1 MKIKPLHDWAII
13 KISEPEEKT
22 AAGIIIPEIAKEEP
36 SEGIVV
42 AIGPGRYRIEKG
54 RMKFIPTTLRPG
66 QRVIFLKYTAQEVEL
81 DGEVI
86 TLVREEDILGTSEE
100 TQLIER
106 KPFEVEVKHE
116 RPVVLKEEAKGIP
129 AVTPSKKTTVKK
141 KAVTKKKAV
150 SKTVKPA
157 LKTMA
162 KKAPTKAT
170 KKVELTRKKAKTPSK
185 KTVKKKTTPLA

>member
-13 KISEPEEKT
+13 KISEPEGKT
-22 AAGIIIPEIAKEEP
+22 AAGIIIPEIAKDDP

-81 DGEVI
+81 GGEVI
-86 TLVREEDILGTSEE
+86 TLVREEDILGTREE

-106 KPFEVEVKHE
+106 KPFEIEPKHE
-116 RPVVLKEEAKGIP
+116 RPVALKEEAKGIP
-129 AVTPSKKTTVKK
+129 AVTPSKKITVKK

-162 KKAPTKAT
+162 KKETPKT
-170 KKVELTRKKAKTPSK
+170 KKKVASTKKITKIPSK
-185 KTVKKKTTPLA
+185 KPVKK